1 MITTNM
7 IQIRHGVFET
17 NSSSTHS
24 MVVCSEEDYQKWVDG
39 ELLYDYGSLVK
50 REELDQEYLEDY
62 KTYDQF
68 MDSDWEESGEEI
80 YTTKHGEKVH
90 IIYKYGHD

>member
-1 MITTNM
+1 MYK
-7 IQIRHGVFET
+7 QIRHGVFET

-62 KTYDQF
+62 KTDRK
-68 MDSDWEESGEEI
+68 S
-80 YTTKHGEKVH
+80 VV
-90 IIYKYGHD
+90 

>member
-1 MITTNM
+1 M

-24 MVVCSEEDYQKWVDG
+24 MVVCSDEDLQKWMNG
-39 ELLYDYGSLVK
+39 ELLYDYDGLVK
-50 REELDQEYLEDY
+50 REELDQDYIEDY
-62 KTYDQF
+62 KTYEQF
-68 MDSDWEESGEEI
+68 MDSDYEEVGETI
-80 YTTKHGEKVH
+80 HTTSNGEKVH

>member
-68 MDSDWEESGEEI
+68 MDSDYEEVGETI
-80 YTTKHGEKVH
+80 HTTPNGEKVH
-90 IIYKYGHD
+90 IVYKYGHD

>member
-1 MITTNM
+1 MRQIVAQHTVWLCVQKKTTKNG
-7 IQIRHGVFET
+7 R
-17 NSSSTHS
+17 N
-24 MVVCSEEDYQKWVDG
+24 G
-39 ELLYDYGSLVK
+39 ELLYVMEGLVK

-68 MDSDWEESGEEI
+68 MDSDYEEVGETI
-80 YTTKHGEKVH
+80 HTTPNGEKVH